1 MKTKTT
7 TKNQKIGKA
16 ARIGVKI
23 DLWKLIATVSHK
35 VNTYAVGKHDKC
47 LGQQDR
53 LLNEIMGK
61 EVEPVPTVSNFKY
74 AAKRIRAV

>member
-16 ARIGVKI
+16 ARVGLKI
-23 DLWKLIATVSHK
+23 DLWKLIATISHK
-35 VNTYAVGKHDKC
+35 VNQYAVGKHDKYSD
-47 LGQQDR
+47 QQDR

-61 EVEPVPTVSNFKY
+61 AVKPVPTVSKFKY
-74 AAKRIRAV
+74 AAKEIRAV